1 MHIKPYPGFEA
12 LDKEMK
18 SLFSDAFLKLNP
30 VISEF
35 TFTNLYCWREAY
47 KFSIS
52 MLDNFIILRSGEGNT
67 AKFFPPLGSGEAKL
81 VIQKIISDTKKS
93 FMRLPEELASIFEGN
108 SSFKV
113 EFDRDNSDYLYKVED
128 LSLLKG
134 RKYDAKRNLIK
145 KFKSTYEYEYVKLDS
160 SNAAACLD
168 FEEHWCLEKNCD
180 KVEGLRKERQAIRE
194 MIDNFGYFNLIGAA
208 IKVKKSICAV
218 AIGEKLNPNTLVMH
232 VLKADP
238 NMQGLYQVMLNG
250 FILNEA
256 GAFEYI
262 NLEQDLGVDGLRLAK
277 SSYHPFKIVKKYTVS
292 LA

>member
-1 MHIKPYPGFEA
+1 MHIKPYPEFET

-47 KFSIS
+47 RFSVS
-52 MLDNFIILRSGEGNT
+52 MLDDFIILRSGEGNMT
-67 AKFFPPLGSGEAKL
+67 QFFPPLGIGEVKP
-81 VIQKIISDTKKS
+81 VIQKIINDTKKP
-93 FMRLPEELASIFEGN
+93 FIRLPEELVSVFEDE
-108 SSFKV
+108 SFFKV

-128 LSLLKG
+128 LNLLKG

-145 KFKSTYEYEYVKLDS
+145 KFKSIYEYEYVKLNS
-160 SNAAACLD
+160 SNASACLD
-168 FEEHWCLEKNCD
+168 FEERWCLEKNCD
-180 KVEGLRKERQAIRE
+180 KVEGLNKERQAIRE
-194 MIDNFGYFNLIGAA
+194 MIDNFGYFNLIGAV

-238 NMQGLYQVMLNG
+238 NMQGLYQVMLND

-256 GAFEYI
+256 DAFEYI
-262 NLEQDLGVDGLRLAK
+262 NLEQDLGIEGLRLAK
-277 SSYHPFKIVKKYTVS
+277 SSYHPVKIVKKYTVS